1 MKHLEK
7 LEEIKKNPE
16 REWEFNRKD
25 EQSVRVRLR
34 FVPQGDEGYF
44 QATFLDE
51 EEDIV
56 GSQVLDEFEDAL
68 RFVERNYS

>member
-1 MKHLEK
+1 MTHTLK
-7 LEEIKKNPE
+7 LEEIKNNPE
-16 REWEFNRKD
+16 REWEFQRKD
-25 EQSVRVRLR
+25 EPSVTVRLR

-56 GSQVLDEFEDAL
+56 GSQVLDEFDDAIKFL
-68 RFVERNYS
+68 ERNHS